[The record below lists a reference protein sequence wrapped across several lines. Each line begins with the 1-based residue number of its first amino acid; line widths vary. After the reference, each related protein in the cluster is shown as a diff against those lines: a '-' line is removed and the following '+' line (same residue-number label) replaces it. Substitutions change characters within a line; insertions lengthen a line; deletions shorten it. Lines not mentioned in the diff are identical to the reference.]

1 MRFLIAWDLWRFYPA
16 PSEATRRA
24 PEMIF
29 EFNGKAGITMAR
41 TDNELQVTTSVLD
54 RLLDFEPEITR
65 EPIASR
71 SKSLRQFKQSIQR
84 DLEWLLNTRQIA
96 GGLPAELKE
105 TNNSVAAFGLPDFT
119 ALSIDNADDQ
129 KFIKREIEEAI
140 RRFEQRLEGVV
151 VSIEPVRATERIL
164 RFRIDARLK
173 IDPAP
178 EPITFD
184 TVLQL
189 GSGEYLVRT
198 E

>member
-1 MRFLIAWDLWRFYPA
+1 
-16 PSEATRRA
+16 
-24 PEMIF
+24 MIF
-29 EFNGKAGITMAR
+29 VFNGEVKAKMAR
-41 TDNELQVTTSVLD
+41 TDNEVRVTTSVLD
-54 RLLDFEPEITR
+54 RLLDYEPEITR
-65 EPIASR
+65 EPIASH
-71 SKSLRQFKQSIQR
+71 SKSLRQLKQSVRR

-105 TNNSVAAFGLPDFT
+105 TNDSVAMFGLPDFT
-119 ALSIDNADDQ
+119 PLSIDSADDQ
-129 KFIKREIEEAI
+129 KFIKREIEEAV

-151 VSIEPVRATERIL
+151 VSIEPVRATERVL

-189 GSGEYLVRT
+189 GTGEYHVRA

>member
-1 MRFLIAWDLWRFYPA
+1 
-16 PSEATRRA
+16 
-24 PEMIF
+24 
-29 EFNGKAGITMAR
+29 MAR
-41 TDNELQVTTSVLD
+41 TDNELRVTTSVLD
-54 RLLDFEPEITR
+54 RLLDYEPEITR

-71 SKSLRQFKQSIQR
+71 SKNLRQLKQSVQR
-84 DLEWLLNTRQIA
+84 DLEWLLNTRQVA
-96 GGLPAELKE
+96 GGLPSELKE

-119 ALSIDNADDQ
+119 TLSIDSADDQ
-129 KFIKREIEEAI
+129 KFIKREIEEAV

-151 VSIEPVRATERIL
+151 VSIEPVRPTERVL

-189 GSGEYLVRT
+189 GSGEYQVRT
-198 E
+198 Q

>member
-1 MRFLIAWDLWRFYPA
+1 
-16 PSEATRRA
+16 
-24 PEMIF
+24 
-29 EFNGKAGITMAR
+29 MAR
-41 TDNELQVTTSVLD
+41 TDNELRVTTSVLD
-54 RLLDFEPEITR
+54 RLLDYEPEITR

-71 SKSLRQFKQSIQR
+71 SKNLRQLKQSVQR
-84 DLEWLLNTRQIA
+84 DLEWLLNTRQVA
-96 GGLPAELKE
+96 GGLPSELKE

-119 ALSIDNADDQ
+119 NLSIDSADDQ
-129 KFIKREIEEAI
+129 KFIKREIEEAV

-151 VSIEPVRATERIL
+151 VSIEPVRPTERVL

-189 GSGEYLVRT
+189 GSGEYQVRT
-198 E
+198 Q

>member
-1 MRFLIAWDLWRFYPA
+1 
-16 PSEATRRA
+16 
-24 PEMIF
+24 
-29 EFNGKAGITMAR
+29 MAR
-41 TDNELQVTTSVLD
+41 TDNELRVTTSVLD
-54 RLLDFEPEITR
+54 RLLDYEPEITR

-71 SKSLRQFKQSIQR
+71 SKNLRQLKQSVQR
-84 DLEWLLNTRQIA
+84 DLEWLLNTRQVA
-96 GGLPAELKE
+96 GGLPSELKE

-119 ALSIDNADDQ
+119 NLSIDSADDQ
-129 KFIKREIEEAI
+129 KFIKREIEEAV

-151 VSIEPVRATERIL
+151 VSIEPARPTERVL

-189 GSGEYLVRT
+189 GSGEYQVRT
-198 E
+198 Q

>member
-1 MRFLIAWDLWRFYPA
+1 
-16 PSEATRRA
+16 
-24 PEMIF
+24 
-29 EFNGKAGITMAR
+29 MAR
-41 TDNELQVTTSVLD
+41 TDNELRVTTSVLD
-54 RLLDFEPEITR
+54 RLLDYEPEITR

-71 SKSLRQFKQSIQR
+71 SKNLRQLKQSVQR
-84 DLEWLLNTRQIA
+84 DLEWLLNTRQVA
-96 GGLPAELKE
+96 GGLPPELKE

-119 ALSIDNADDQ
+119 TLSIDSADDQ
-129 KFIKREIEEAI
+129 KFIKREIEEAV

-151 VSIEPVRATERIL
+151 VSIEPVLPTERVL

-189 GSGEYLVRT
+189 GSGQYQVRAQ
-198 E
+198 